1 MNLFHAAERI
11 CLLAIQYRSS
21 EVEKAVQTLIDGSS
35 ERKMYEQSDDRVMHS
50 RRNLS
55 SHGHWF
61 NLAHFSNSR

>member
-35 ERKMYEQSDDRVMHS
+35 ERKMYEQSDDRVFM
-50 RRNLS
+50 
-55 SHGHWF
+55 
-61 NLAHFSNSR
+61 